1 MSAAHTQASIA
12 NMSDTQFNEL
22 LSALGRAREHARLLM
37 LEGRLPER
45 AAFGAIALDLDY
57 SFSILGHAMPPSSA
71 ISTDVQQIVPT

>member
-1 MSAAHTQASIA
+1 MSAASTQASIA
-12 NMSDTQFNEL
+12 NMSDTEFNEL

-57 SFSILGHAMPPSSA
+57 SFSILKHAAPLPCR
-71 ISTDVQQIVPT
+71 ISTEAQHTD